1 MLQQY
6 KPHSYHKYFPGR
18 NIKAAI
24 FDLAFK
30 GRLVP
35 AVHR

>member
-6 KPHSYHKYFPGR
+6 KLRSYHKYFPGT